1 MALHTAF
8 SKREQEVIALL
19 VQGKSN
25 KQIGLELGISQRTV
39 EYHITNILAKLTV
52 SSRTE
57 AVIKLSE
64 GYLRETV
71 GDSEDTLRKSAVGE
85 SSVSTDNEGKPIIKR
100 RIPMKKYL
108 SIFGAFALIALVYMA
123 FRSIQSPL
131 VVAPKDTPQRPT
143 QNQISLP
150 TASPTST
157 IPVNPSLTPAPASTA
172 TAEVGQAPHPTWMPT
187 VISPIFPGDND
198 IYLPPLPLQFGAW
211 PATGGCPNPQGLE
224 DFAGFLPESAAE
236 ELQFIAVGT
245 DEALRQ
251 WTDPAYWTVLINPF
265 KGKPITQDW
274 IKTITRVSKSPYAQL
289 VTAQCGEDTMN
300 LSWWVQVCPGSC
312 KTFGSSEALMT
323 NTFWI
328 NRKQWLI
335 WAIQ

>member
-1 MALHTAF
+1 MDFHPAF

-39 EYHITNILAKLTV
+39 EYHITHILTKLGV

-57 AVIKLSE
+57 AVIKLS
-64 GYLRETV
+64 GGDHLRETV
-71 GDSEDTLRKSAVGE
+71 RDPGENLRISAVGKDR
-85 SSVSTDNEGKPIIKR
+85 VSTDNDGKSIKR
-100 RIPMKKYL
+100 RIPMKTWF
-108 SIFGAFALIALVYMA
+108 SIFGVLALIILAYLAFNSSRNFVMA
-123 FRSIQSPL
+123 PPTDI
-131 VVAPKDTPQRPT
+131 PQIPT
-143 QNQISLP
+143 QNQIALATGSSISSAQ
-150 TASPTST
+150 TAYSPTSSATRAENPT
-157 IPVNPSLTPAPASTA
+157 II
-172 TAEVGQAPHPTWMPT
+172 PTWMPT

-224 DFAGFLPESAAE
+224 DFAGFLPESATE
-236 ELQFIAVGT
+236 VLQFVATGT
-245 DEALRQ
+245 QEAELQ
-251 WTDPAYWTVLINPF
+251 WTDPAYWSVMIFPF
-265 KGKPITQDW
+265 KGKAITQDW
-274 IKTITRVSKSPYAQL
+274 IRKPTRVSESPYAQL
-289 VTAQCGEDTMN
+289 VTAQCGEETMK

-312 KTFGSSEALMT
+312 QSSGISEALMT

-335 WAIQ
+335 WAMQ